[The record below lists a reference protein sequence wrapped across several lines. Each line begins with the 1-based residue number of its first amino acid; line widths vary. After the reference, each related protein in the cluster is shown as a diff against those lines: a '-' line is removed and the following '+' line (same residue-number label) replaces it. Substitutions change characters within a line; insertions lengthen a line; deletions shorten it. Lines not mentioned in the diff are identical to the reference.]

1 MSSPFVGK
9 SSEWFR
15 LKSSELYFA
24 LQYDQMLWKFCDL
37 LEKQMIPSI
46 TKLPEKRLRVL
57 ASVYAGIDQGM
68 ARSQLI
74 QRATRSG
81 YATSYCEKLV
91 DSIVGTMRG
100 ASVINQRRAKG
111 RRKGVWPKG
120 RYPVEYFVSPK
131 KYEFKL
137 EKRTAELMRIVPLLS
152 GSYRRLSKLLIKVA
166 LKGPSSQFL
175 EEMVKGLD
183 LGKNE
188 VGQWDS
194 LLRSDMIDEGKLM
207 VMEKHIDE
215 IFDNLTKP
223 MEKELS
229 RILSV
234 TS

>member
-9 SSEWFR
+9 SGEWFY
-15 LKSSELYFA
+15 LKYSELSFA
-24 LQYDQMLWKFCDL
+24 LQFDQMLLKFCDL
-37 LEKQMIPSI
+37 LEKEMIPSI
-46 TKLPEKRLRVL
+46 SRLPEKRFRVL
-57 ASVYAGIDQGM
+57 ASVYAGIDQGLP
-68 ARSQLI
+68 RSQLI
-74 QRATRSG
+74 QRAMRSG

-111 RRKGVWPKG
+111 RRKGAWPKG
-120 RYPVEYFVSPK
+120 RYPVEYFFSPK
-131 KYEFKL
+131 KNKFKL
-137 EKRTAELMRIVPLLS
+137 EKRTVELIRIIPFLS

-166 LKGPSSQFL
+166 LKGPTSQVL
-175 EEMVKGLD
+175 TEILKGPG

-194 LLRSDMIDEGKLM
+194 LLRSDMVDEDKLI

-234 TS
+234 TN